1 MKKYFN
7 NPIETTLQ
15 SLLDFLKKA
24 PHLFAGLFIVSIIGL
39 FIMAVAQ
46 PESSNTSTNESCTF
60 NQKQNTLICNT
71 NDGKTLSIT
80 PKMIGVVMGILTVL
94 FLGLFLVG
102 TYVTATIDY
111 ASVQAAKGHA
121 TTVRSAITGV
131 APLFGGYLWV
141 TLLTVFA
148 IFAWSLLF
156 IIPGIYKSVRY
167 SLAGI
172 AYLDDPKKYRGSNA
186 LERSIDLTDQ
196 KFTTT
201 YSTVLASSVVA
212 ALGFSQ
218 LAFASNRTSLYF
230 AFADFAEKKQSAP
243 QPHLISKI
251 ALYLSIALL
260 FVGFIMAMI
269 ALT

>member
-24 PHLFAGLFIVSIIGL
+24 PHLFAGLFIVSIISLSITLAGQL
-39 FIMAVAQ
+39 GA
-46 PESSNTSTNESCTF
+46 NKTSTTNEPCKLDKT
-60 NQKQNTLICNT
+60 QNALICNT
-71 NDGKTLSIT
+71 ASGETRTIT
-80 PKMIGVVMGILTVL
+80 PKMMGVMMGISTVI

-102 TYVTATIDY
+102 TYIIATIDY
-111 ASVQAAKGHA
+111 AAVQAAKGHA

-148 IFAWSLLF
+148 TFAWSLLF
-156 IIPGIYKSVRY
+156 IIPGVYKSVRY

-196 KFTTT
+196 KFITT
-201 YSTVLASSVVA
+201 YGTILASSVVA
-212 ALGFSQ
+212 ALNFSQ

-230 AFADFAEKKQSAP
+230 AFADFAEKKQAAP

-251 ALYLSIALL
+251 ALYLSIVLL
-260 FVGFIMAMI
+260 FVGFIMVMVA
-269 ALT
+269 